1 MALTIIMLVLTV
13 SWFAGRALDKLF
25 NRLAGYDQEQGQI
38 ATSPNLPLTKMP
50 SLDSH
55 FKTPASYLNRGSL

>member
-1 MALTIIMLVLTV
+1 MALTIILLILTV

-25 NRLAGYDQEQGQI
+25 NRLAGYDTDSAQVVI
-38 ATSPNLPLTKMP
+38 APNLPLSKMP

-55 FKTPASYLNRGSL
+55 FKTPAKYLSNRSI